1 MEQGSTLRAIAVE
14 LGVSIWVAR
23 TELRRAGLQTRRMA
37 TAQANRAARDAGLA
51 VSQRV
56 CSAHGRGDHVP
67 DTRGTYRCTR
77 CRAEAVAARRRR
89 VKEQLVKEAGG
100 RCRVCGYDRCLRA
113 LGFHHLDPKTKSF
126 GLAYKGMTRSLQRA
140 REEIAKCVL
149 LCSNCHMEVEAG
161 LVAVA
166 LNSD

>member
-1 MEQGSTLRAIAVE
+1 MEQSASLRAIAAE
-14 LGVSIWVAR
+14 LGVSISVAR
-23 TELRRAGLQTRRMA
+23 TELRRAGLQTRRLA
-37 TAQANRAARDAGLA
+37 AAQANRAARDAGLT
-51 VSQRV
+51 VSERV
-56 CSAHGRGDHVP
+56 CSVHGRGDHVL
-67 DTRGTYRCTR
+67 DTRGTYRCSR

-113 LGFHHLDPKTKSF
+113 LGFHHLDPATKSF
-126 GLAYKGMTRSLQRA
+126 GLAYKGMTRSIERA
-140 REEIAKCVL
+140 REEMAKCVL

-161 LVAVA
+161 VVTLA